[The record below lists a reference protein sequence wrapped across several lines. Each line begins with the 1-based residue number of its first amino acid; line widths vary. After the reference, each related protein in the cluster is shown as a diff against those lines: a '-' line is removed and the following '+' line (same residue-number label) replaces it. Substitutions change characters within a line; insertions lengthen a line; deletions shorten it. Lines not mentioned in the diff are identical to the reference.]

1 MEDAAPRPDSKDDSE
16 KRVECRRVNKSVTPE
31 EHQQCP
37 YCFGTVT
44 EVCSGRHETFCD
56 YDPEKD
62 PVSFG
67 FPPDKGHFKD
77 S

>member
-1 MEDAAPRPDSKDDSE
+1 MADTPPRPETPDDAT
-16 KRVECRRVNKSVTPE
+16 KKVECRRVNKAVSAD
-31 EHQQCP
+31 EHKQCP

-44 EVCSGRHETFCD
+44 EICSGRHETFCD

-67 FPPDKGHFKD
+67 FPADKGHFKE